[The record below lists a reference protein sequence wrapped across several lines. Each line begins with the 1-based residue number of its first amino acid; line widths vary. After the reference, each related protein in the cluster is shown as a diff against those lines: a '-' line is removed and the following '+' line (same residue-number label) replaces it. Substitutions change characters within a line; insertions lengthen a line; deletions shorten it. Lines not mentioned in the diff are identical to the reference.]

1 MRAPSTGDE
10 SAPFALITTDGPP
23 GIVGQDWIEYCRAAH
38 LDIQALHTGTWLQAT
53 HYVIA
58 LEMARRGLGVALVPD
73 FLAEDALQDGLLELA
88 CEAKLPTREDY
99 YLCIKAAR
107 RDEPALRLLEAW
119 FKAQIASDT
128 PMSEDHMS
136 RPHESA
142 K

>member
-1 MRAPSTGDE
+1 M
-10 SAPFALITTDGPP
+10 
-23 GIVGQDWIEYCRAAH
+23 
-38 LDIQALHTGTWLQAT
+38 QAT

-119 FKAQIASDT
+119 IKAQIASDT